1 MKRLSIK
8 IPTAVVKPLLAQA
21 KKNRRSQNAEI
32 GFILEEALVKQE
44 VKP

>member
-1 MKRLSIK
+1 MKRLSVT
-8 IPTAVVKPLLAQA
+8 IPPAAVKPLMARA
-21 KKNRRSQNAEI
+21 RKNRRSQNAEI